1 MSDEFTDIFTK
12 ALEELNSR
20 DVESTTTE
28 AVAEE
33 SNSEIENTIPE
44 VEDTANTDSEPTDS
58 EETVDEVK
66 PDDSEDTEENNEEGI
81 VTVND
86 DDILRLPD
94 GTEVSVK
101 EALLRQA
108 DYTRKTQAVAEER
121 KELDAKLESFS
132 EAINYVENLR
142 ESWGKNP
149 ANVIT
154 AFVSSTEDPT
164 LTFTQVLVELAKNDA
179 IDQQFLD
186 TFGITKDIRDS
197 WATAAKQT
205 NELADVKKRLEN
217 FETEK
222 VRQEQ
227 SYQEQLA
234 LREAIEGYENQ
245 WNDIK
250 REFEINVPTEEELQ
264 LKIKVLEYASEK
276 GITDLRTAFA
286 AISFE
291 SQKNSAKSNKL
302 VEKKKATNA
311 ITSKGTSGSVPLPKE
326 VSSIEDAA
334 WEAFNE
340 ISSKSK

>member
-1 MSDEFTDIFTK
+1 MSDEFTDIFSK

-20 DVESTTTE
+20 DVESTTTN
-28 AVAEE
+28 ADEE
-33 SNSEIENTIPE
+33 QSSSEIEDTTPE
-44 VEDTANTDSEPTDS
+44 VDASVYPEEPFNDST
-58 EETVDEVK
+58 ETVDEVE
-66 PDDSEDTEENNEEGI
+66 PDDSEETEESNKEGI
-81 VTVND
+81 VAVND
-86 DDILRLPD
+86 DDVIRLPD

-142 ESWGKNP
+142 ENWGKNP

-164 LTFTQVLVELAKNDA
+164 LTFTQVLVELAQNEALDP
-179 IDQQFLD
+179 QFLE
-186 TFGITKDIRDS
+186 TFGITKELRES
-197 WATAAKQT
+197 WSSAAKQN
-205 NELADVKKRLEN
+205 NELADVRKRLET
-217 FETEK
+217 FEADRT
-222 VRQEQ
+222 RQEQ
-227 SYQEQLA
+227 AYAEQMA
-234 LREAIEGYENQ
+234 LQEAINNYENQ
-245 WNDIK
+245 WNGIK
-250 REFEINVPTEEELQ
+250 QEFDINVPLDDELK

-291 SQKNSAKSNKL
+291 SQKNSEKSSKL
-302 VEKKKATNA
+302 SEKKKATNA
-311 ITSKGTSGSVPLPKE
+311 ITSKGTSGSVPLTKE
-326 VSSIEDAA
+326 ISSIEDAA